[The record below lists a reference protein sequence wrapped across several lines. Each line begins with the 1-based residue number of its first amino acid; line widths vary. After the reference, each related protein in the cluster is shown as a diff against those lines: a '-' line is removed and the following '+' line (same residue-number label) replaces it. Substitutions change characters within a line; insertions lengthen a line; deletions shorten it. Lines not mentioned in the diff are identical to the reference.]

1 MAPFHEGT
9 LHHSGFPQR
18 CEGEYCDLDICS
30 EIGGVMNDVLRVRL
44 LIDGEVTFCILTT
57 HSQIKLTVCI

>member
-44 LIDGEVTFCILTT
+44 LIDGEVTFCILT
-57 HSQIKLTVCI
+57 